1 MPPKKKATHNL
12 QREANHLEFHT
23 EGPSQAGRAM
33 DHNATNDTI
42 LTHHIPQMTNSN
54 TTTEARATAA
64 VTTNAYMGGS
74 KGLSELQMVQD
85 EAFATDTIDAYLIP
99 NSSKQAPLSSQIKQD
114 FDPEI
119 KDLDDQ
125 QLDSEE
131 ENKTAIAE
139 ELAYLRQQNEHLRL
153 E

>member
-1 MPPKKKATHNL
+1 
-12 QREANHLEFHT
+12 
-23 EGPSQAGRAM
+23 M

-42 LTHHIPQMTNSN
+42 LTHHISQTTNSN